1 MNEEYA
7 ITESEL
13 SPDMLELYESACA
26 VRDHAYAPYS
36 GFRVGAALRTI
47 DGRVYTGVNVENA
60 SFPVTICAERGAL
73 MAAIADGARRFSS
86 MAVVTDATEPA
97 APCGMCRQML
107 VEFGLELQ
115 VLTAGRGGP
124 NALLPLT
131 ELLPLA
137 FVRTSFELR
146 SLVMP
151 ALTKPGNN

>member
-1 MNEEYA
+1 LNEEYA

-13 SPDMLELYESACA
+13 SPDMLELYEAACA
-26 VRDHAYAPYS
+26 VREHAYAPYS
-36 GFRVGAALRTI
+36 GFRVGAALRTA
-47 DGRVYTGVNVENA
+47 DGRVYIGVNVENA

-73 MAAIADGARRFSS
+73 MAAVADGARQFSS
-86 MAVVTDATEPA
+86 LAVVTDASEPA

-107 VEFGLELQ
+107 VEFGVELQ

-124 NALLPLT
+124 SALLPLT

-137 FVRTSFELR
+137 FVRSSFELR

-151 ALTKPGNN
+151 ALKKTVDN